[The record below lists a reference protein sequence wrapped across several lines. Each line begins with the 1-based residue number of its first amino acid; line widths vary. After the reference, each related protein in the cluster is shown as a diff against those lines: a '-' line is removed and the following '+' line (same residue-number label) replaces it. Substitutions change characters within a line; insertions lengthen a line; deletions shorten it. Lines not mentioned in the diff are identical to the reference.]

1 MSTIKIIVAS
11 NKRKFIKVIP
21 NLNIKDISE
30 KIRIIDVIHFKIFI
44 ESSPLVINFIL
55 YINIAFPIIIKFI

>member
-55 YINIAFPIIIKFI
+55 YINIAFPIIINFI